1 MRKSYGSTT
10 SFTTGWVA
18 LAAFLAVNPTFG
30 QETDLPPSVFP
41 ESMSAAPFAAPN
53 TPVQQMGTVTDV
65 TETSTTTVGE
75 TTSETLENGLTVTT
89 TPTETVDQTVTTIE
103 GPNSTT
109 IITETVTTTTTE
121 GTLEG
126 TFEVPGE
133 MPDGNTAIIVAPEDT
148 AGLDDSTHEEMLETS
163 TPVVEITTESEPPTT
178 PTPTV
183 QTTPEPKPT
192 GQDPTGNEP
201 PADTTPPIAIIDQP
215 DEDSGQSGHGGH
227 DHSTTPPVHSTQP
240 THVEDDKPRM
250 SHAERRFRQLQV
262 RRARETVEYN
272 AGVVLE
278 RYALPIGMPRAQTDP
293 YLVQQQIQSLVA
305 MRGAQSKED
314 GTEQVPASTPNN
326 QRPDIAELPIGI
338 TPAYLLGDINEDGTI
353 DRADA
358 VLLDKLASG
367 PGTMDAYRDVGCAA
381 AADMNMDGEI
391 NESDAPL
398 LHTIIEGGPVTSGIL
413 YDQDRFPCGLT
424 NSFVAFSQAPIC
436 AGPIDVRLLANGP
449 TEGVELEP
457 VIDGETVNAEDWPG
471 WVINLAD
478 MPMDGSTPALL
489 FTQAG
494 NAYVYWLATHC
505 ALQPSKELSDK
516 DWAETPEP
524 SSAPEGRPTPYG
536 EEIDGLTECPQIDK
550 GCDALVIDF
559 LAQSGIW
566 QEPSAH
572 KTRDALKKAG
582 CNVRY
587 VSPKFTKVPPKP
599 DLTKYT
605 GNNMNLWKI
614 RYNQYVQRQF
624 DAYDKKVSKILTG
637 NRGQWQLINR
647 AIAAH
652 RTAIRGGLAMAYQMV
667 NAHGSEGSGGTYGV
681 WGVGWDTATGTLSR
695 DKFHFGNYRA
705 AKGNVC
711 HAVMEDRSCMSG
723 LSANAIDW
731 LNNFSLVNCG
741 TPPKENHRRHAA
753 FYSDMVMTTA
763 LAANSCT
770 MLRLNVRDYFT
781 ASYVE
786 KTKPGKGFADLAQA
800 FLVRGIGLGNNA
812 PAFYYDRGY
821 NQLPPTI
828 CKGASKRY

>member
-1 MRKSYGSTT
+1 MQS
-10 SFTTGWVA
+10 
-18 LAAFLAVNPTFG
+18 
-30 QETDLPPSVFP
+30 
-41 ESMSAAPFAAPN
+41 
-53 TPVQQMGTVTDV
+53 
-65 TETSTTTVGE
+65 
-75 TTSETLENGLTVTT
+75 
-89 TPTETVDQTVTTIE
+89 
-103 GPNSTT
+103 
-109 IITETVTTTTTE
+109 II
-121 GTLEG
+121 
-126 TFEVPGE
+126 
-133 MPDGNTAIIVAPEDT
+133 A
-148 AGLDDSTHEEMLETS
+148 
-163 TPVVEITTESEPPTT
+163 
-178 PTPTV
+178 
-183 QTTPEPKPT
+183 
-192 GQDPTGNEP
+192 
-201 PADTTPPIAIIDQP
+201 
-215 DEDSGQSGHGGH
+215 
-227 DHSTTPPVHSTQP
+227 
-240 THVEDDKPRM
+240 
-250 SHAERRFRQLQV
+250 
-262 RRARETVEYN
+262 
-272 AGVVLE
+272 
-278 RYALPIGMPRAQTDP
+278 
-293 YLVQQQIQSLVA
+293 
-305 MRGAQSKED
+305 
-314 GTEQVPASTPNN
+314 
-326 QRPDIAELPIGI
+326 
-338 TPAYLLGDINEDGTI
+338 
-353 DRADA
+353 
-358 VLLDKLASG
+358 
-367 PGTMDAYRDVGCAA
+367 
-381 AADMNMDGEI
+381 
-391 NESDAPL
+391 
-398 LHTIIEGGPVTSGIL
+398 GGPVSSGIL

-424 NSFVAFSQAPIC
+424 NSFVAFFQAPVC

-471 WVINLAD
+471 WVINLANL
-478 MPMDGSTPALL
+478 PADGSTPALL

-516 DWAETPEP
+516 DWGETPEP
-524 SSAPEGRPTPYG
+524 ASAPKGRPTPFG

-566 QEPSAH
+566 HEPSAH
-572 KTRDALKKAG
+572 KTGDALKKAG

-624 DAYDKKVSKILTG
+624 DAHDKKVSKILTG
-637 NRGQWQLINR
+637 NRRQWQLINR

-652 RTAIRGGLAMAYQMV
+652 RTAIRGGLAMACQMV
-667 NAHGSEGSGGTYGV
+667 NAHGSEGSGGTCGV

-695 DKFHFGNYRA
+695 DKFHSGNYRA

-753 FYSDMVMTTA
+753 FYNDMVMTTA

-781 ASYVE
+781 ASYLE
-786 KTKPGKGFADLAQA
+786 KTKSGKGFADLAQA

-821 NQLPPTI
+821 NQLPPTT